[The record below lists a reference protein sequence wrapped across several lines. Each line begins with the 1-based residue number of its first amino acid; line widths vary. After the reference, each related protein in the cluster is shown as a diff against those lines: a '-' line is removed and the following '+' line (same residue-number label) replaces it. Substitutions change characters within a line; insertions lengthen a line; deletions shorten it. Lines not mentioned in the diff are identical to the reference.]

1 MMRTYIRFLFPC
13 KVNDEISVKMYET
26 IGANRG
32 IPPDDRVIP
41 LKRSEWQQPS
51 TVLPPLHKR
60 LDGQRRRR
68 ILGSFPET
76 ENDVNIE
83 KQYFLKKYPFD

>member
-1 MMRTYIRFLFPC
+1 MKIYFSILFPC
-13 KVNDEISVKMYET
+13 NINDEISIKMYET

-32 IPPDDRVIP
+32 IPPDDHVIP
-41 LKRSEWQQPS
+41 LKRPEWQQPS

-60 LDGQRRRR
+60 LNGQRRRR

-83 KQYFLKKYPFD
+83 NSIFSRKYPFD